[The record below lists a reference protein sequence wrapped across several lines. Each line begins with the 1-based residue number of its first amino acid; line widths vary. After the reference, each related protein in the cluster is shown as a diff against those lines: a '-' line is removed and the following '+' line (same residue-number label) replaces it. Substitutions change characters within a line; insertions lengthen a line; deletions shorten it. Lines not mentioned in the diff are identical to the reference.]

1 MSDFIVNEDL
11 IHKQQCF
18 DWCSQQ
24 YLANDFAFMGVFFLA
39 FALSM
44 ALLAVV
50 LYRGEVD
57 EEFRNKLLR
66 ALSMGTMTAI
76 AAGFLWA
83 KYVNF

>member
-1 MSDFIVNEDL
+1 MSDFVVDRGVVSS
-11 IHKQQCF
+11 KQCVE
-18 DWCSQQ
+18 WCSQQ
-24 YLANDFAFMGVFFLA
+24 FLSNDFAFMGVFFLA

-50 LYRGEVD
+50 LYRGDVE

-76 AAGFLWA
+76 AFGFAWA
-83 KYVNF
+83 KYANF